1 MLTTIIIV
9 AIFIAILLI
18 PISVRVFIKFEDKAL
33 GNSIVVKYWF
43 ITLIDTDKK
52 KPKEKPQKETKEE
65 PATESNEK
73 KDKKPLIKK
82 LWQRRSYV
90 KKLIISV
97 VGYITKHLIKIKKLR
112 IKGMLGL
119 SDAAATGV
127 VYGGTSAFMY
137 NLIGAVDKVIKVQGV
152 DIDYKPDFNNE
163 VIFIEF
169 ESIIRTNIYHILALG
184 IIALVRAIPIIRK
197 EKNNGKPD

>member
-9 AIFIAILLI
+9 AILVVILLI
-18 PISVRVFIKFEDKAL
+18 PINLRVFIKFEDKVL
-33 GNSIVVKYWF
+33 GNSLILKYGF
-43 ITLIDTDKK
+43 ITLMNTDKK
-52 KPKEKPQKETKEE
+52 KPKEKPHKETKE
-65 PATESNEK
+65 ATAESKPK

-82 LWQRRSYV
+82 LWQRRTYV

-112 IKGMLGL
+112 IKGELGL

-127 VYGGTSAFMY
+127 VYGTSSAFMY
-137 NLIGAVDKVIKVQGV
+137 NLIGAVDKVIKVEGI

-184 IIALVRAIPIIRK
+184 IIALVRVIPIIRK

>member
-9 AIFIAILLI
+9 AVFIVILLI

-33 GNSIVVKYWF
+33 GNSLNLKYGF

-65 PATESNEK
+65 TLDDKPK

-112 IKGMLGL
+112 IKGVLGL

-137 NLIGAVDKVIKVQGV
+137 NLIGAVDKVIKVEGIE
-152 DIDYKPDFNNE
+152 IDYKPDFNNE

-197 EKNNGKPD
+197 EKNNGKSN